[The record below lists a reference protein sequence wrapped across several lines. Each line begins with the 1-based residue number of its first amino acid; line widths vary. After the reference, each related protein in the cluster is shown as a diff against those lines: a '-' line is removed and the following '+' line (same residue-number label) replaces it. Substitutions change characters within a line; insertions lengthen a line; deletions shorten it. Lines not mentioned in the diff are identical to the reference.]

1 MDMSTTEAGTLPTA
15 GQSLAA
21 PWQAAQLI
29 KTLIAHEMALPTA
42 QRFARWS
49 AIASLSGMLLGTPA
63 VAQDRSLIDS
73 GNAYL
78 QRELRSLERRTDG
91 PSAGAALQLQLQQ
104 TRRDLIRQSRGVYFT
119 QEQAQIFRGLNRVER
134 ELRPEPFKDAGGAPA
149 LPPAPSLPTSLRDD
163 GPLPSMGDGTLIRR
177 LVARAEAAVAQ
188 GRPAQARSDL
198 AAARSLMPGVDPD
211 LVLLHATLAEVR
223 ARPAAA
229 GG

>member
-1 MDMSTTEAGTLPTA
+1 MDRSTTEARTLPAA

-21 PWQAAQLI
+21 PWQVAQLI
-29 KTLIAHEMALPTA
+29 KTLIAHEMGLPTV

-49 AIASLSGMLLGTPA
+49 ALASLSGMLLGTPA
-63 VAQDRSLIDS
+63 VAQDRSLVDP

-91 PSAGAALQLQLQQ
+91 PSAGAALQLQQ

-134 ELRPEPFKDAGGAPA
+134 ELRPEPFKDAGGPPA
-149 LPPAPSLPTSLRDD
+149 LPHAPSLPTSLRDN

-198 AAARSLMPGVDPD
+198 ATARSLMPGVDPD
-211 LVLLHATLAEVR
+211 LALLHATLAEVQ
-223 ARPAAA
+223 ARPVAA